1 MSYVPKNI
9 QVMANRLQ
17 AFTKNTL
24 TIQPQTKTHYNPQ
37 DTISFRLPQNALLDL
52 HTATL
57 RFSVTYQNLTATPGN
72 PMNATSVII
81 ARPRWNQFFRRVD
94 VTMGSTAVGMTGC
107 SDYGA
112 VATLL
117 GYNCMTSAKDQ
128 YDLAWH
134 EGGGNVPYAYYSASG
149 AIEGEG
155 NGAPAPVETVDYE
168 IRQTSNFVIT
178 APYKTTAGTF
188 LSVPG
193 TAAPT
198 TRTDTALVRSFLGLL
213 GGQYFRLLDTNL
225 LPDVIV
231 SFQLGQKELVPS
243 SLPGSTAWHLHDVSL
258 RFETLSF
265 GDGVYRA
272 LIDRRLSAGPITYPF
287 VNYYS
292 FEGAQTR
299 DSAINTQFTV
309 ASKSVNGVIAT
320 LRPGEYDRHIGPGTE
335 VPTPTS
341 NMILYNWRRAQELTP
356 NSDYYQ
362 FTCGKDAGAWY
373 DSDLI
378 TEGVPPRDPNNLCQ
392 YPSPL
397 TNVMTET
404 IVYEPSFWG
413 GDPHKS
419 PKFSFMVD
427 SKLYPQFI
435 ADVSD
440 CAMLAKNFFDAG
452 QWNLNYASVVPTFK
466 QWLQYAFMFA
476 IGLDHHTNVAEND
489 NLVSGLDTRNSQ
501 IPVTLSVS
509 NLPGGSSTTNQNPNN
524 LFSSVRPFIIVNMT
538 SMLVVGGGRV
548 ISTVQ

>member
-24 TIQPQTKTHYNPQ
+24 TIQPQTKTVYNPQ

-52 HTATL
+52 HTCTL
-57 RFSVTYQNLTATPGN
+57 KFLVTYSNLTNTPGS
-72 PMNATSVII
+72 PLDAHDVII

-117 GYNCMTSAKDQ
+117 GYNCMTVAKDK

-134 EGGGNVPYAYYSASG
+134 EGGDEIPFDYIYSPTQPG
-149 AIEGEG
+149 PI
-155 NGAPAPVETVDYE
+155 VD
-168 IRQTSNFVIT
+168 
-178 APYKTTAGTF
+178 
-188 LSVPG
+188 LSVLKDSSRYKITHPYINAAG
-193 TAAPT
+193 ATAIGSS
-198 TRTDTALVRSFLGLL
+198 RTALPNTRVDSCMVRSFLGVL

-231 SFQLGQKELVPS
+231 SFQLGQKEICPS
-243 SLPGSTAWHLHDVSL
+243 SAPGSTSWTISDASL

-292 FEGAQTR
+292 FEGAQTS
-299 DSAINTQFTV
+299 DSSLNTQFTV

-320 LRPGEYDRHIGPGTE
+320 LRPGNYDRNIPAGNELGGPSSNHIR
-335 VPTPTS
+335 
-341 NMILYNWRRAQELTP
+341 YNLVRTQATTP

-362 FTCGKDAGAWY
+362 FSCGKDAGAWW
-373 DSDLI
+373 DSDK
-378 TEGVPPRDPNNLCQ
+378 V
-392 YPSPL
+392 
-397 TNVMTET
+397 TET
-404 IVYEPSFWG
+404 QLPTNTPGLMEFPRYPKPYVDAAGQLLFTPSFWG
-413 GDPHKS
+413 GGQKS
-419 PKFSFMVD
+419 PKYSFMVD

-435 ADVSD
+435 ADVTD
-440 CAMLAKNFFDAG
+440 CSMLAKNFFDGG
-452 QWNLNYASVVPTFK
+452 QWNLNYNTVVPNFK

-501 IPVTLSVS
+501 IPITLSIT
-509 NLPGGSSTTNQNPNN
+509 NLPGGVTAFNQNPS
-524 LFSSVRPFIIVNMT
+524 LASVRPFIVVNMT